1 MLSTCS
7 AQVRNKIS
15 MSVRE
20 KDKVFVSV
28 LVGITLNQLEE
39 VLTIFLWVDYVINI
53 HAFFV
58 GI

>member
-7 AQVRNKIS
+7 AQVRNTIS

-39 VLTIFLWVDYVINI
+39 VLTIFL
-53 HAFFV
+53 
-58 GI
+58 